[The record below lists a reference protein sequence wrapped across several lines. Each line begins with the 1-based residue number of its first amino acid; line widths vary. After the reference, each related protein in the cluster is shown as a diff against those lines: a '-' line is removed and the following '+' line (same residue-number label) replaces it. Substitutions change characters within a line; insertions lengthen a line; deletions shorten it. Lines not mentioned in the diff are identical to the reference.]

1 MNHISH
7 ACERSQERTL
17 METPESPA
25 ADADTRALITWLM
38 QVQYHG
44 GMASPESR
52 GTLLALAHA
61 LPSNADTRDPDLASV
76 VAAIQSFANT
86 AICDPY
92 LSDKAGNAIDSLTAK
107 LPLPVRVVSPSKKA
121 APAASRLSR
130 NLSVSKCI
138 NFDKVE

>member
-1 MNHISH
+1 MNHLSPVRGQSPE
-7 ACERSQERTL
+7 CTL

-25 ADADTRALITWLM
+25 ANADTRAIITWLM

-76 VAAIQSFANT
+76 VAAIRSFANT

-107 LPLPVRVVSPSKKA
+107 LSLPVRVISPSKIA
-121 APAASRLSR
+121 APAASRLSGNPVVAKR
-130 NLSVSKCI
+130 L
-138 NFDKVE
+138 NFDEVE

>member
-1 MNHISH
+1 MNHLSPVGD
-7 ACERSQERTL
+7 RSPERTL

-25 ADADTRALITWLM
+25 ANADTRAIITWLM

-61 LPSNADTRDPDLASV
+61 LPTNADTRDPDLASV
-76 VAAIQSFANT
+76 VAAIRSFANT

-92 LSDKAGNAIDSLTAK
+92 LSDKAGNAIDSLTEK
-107 LPLPVRVVSPSKKA
+107 LSLPVRVLSPSKRV
-121 APAASRLSR
+121 APAASRLSG
-130 NLSVSKCI
+130 NPSVAKRL
-138 NFDKVE
+138 NFNEVE